1 MQSLEVAVYEA
12 AEPDGFAAKQADL
25 HRTIASLF
33 GGYVGS
39 LGLRS
44 VSDPKVY
51 ADIVLWESAETAGA
65 AAAALPEKE
74 ELAWFPPEIA
84 AMRFF
89 DHFAP
94 ARDGASALSAIGRAP
109 VIEVVLLK
117 PALTDGFAAV
127 HTALHAEL
135 AAADVVVEE
144 LRLEMN
150 DNGVVGDVN
159 GWTTPEAMEQLGP
172 VMMAKPELTL
182 MFNPENEMVLFM
194 PFAPNYAS

>member
-12 AEPDGFAAKQADL
+12 ADPDGFAAKQADL

-44 VSDPKVY
+44 VSDPTVY
-51 ADIVLWESAETAGA
+51 ADIVLWESAESAGL

-94 ARDGASALSAIGRAP
+94 ARDAASALSVIGTAP
-109 VIEVVLLK
+109 VIEMVLLK
-117 PALTDGFAAV
+117 PAVTAGFAAA

-135 AAADVVVEE
+135 AAVDVVVEE
-144 LRLEMN
+144 LRLEVN
-150 DNGVVGDVN
+150 DNGVAGDVN
-159 GWTTPEAMEQLGP
+159 GWTAPEAMEQMGP
-172 VMMAKPELTL
+172 AMMAQPELAP

-194 PFAPNYAS
+194 PFALNYAS